1 MHNPDD
7 SYSDKGFDTRV
18 IHAGQSPDPTT
29 GAIMVP
35 IFQTST
41 YVQRSP
47 GEHTGFEYSRTQNP
61 TRHALEDCLASLEG
75 ANHGI
80 AFASGVAATSTIM
93 HTLEE
98 GDHVLC
104 GDDVYGGTYRVFTK
118 VFATMGL
125 DYTFVDTTDLD
136 ALREAFRPETKLLW
150 LESPTNPLLK
160 ITDIVAACSIAH
172 ERGVKVVVDNTFMS
186 SYFQQPLSLGADM
199 VIHSTTKFIN
209 GHSDVVGG
217 IVCTNDEEAAAK
229 LRFLQN
235 SIGAVPGPMDCWL
248 VLRGVKT
255 LSVRMRQHA
264 SSAQAIAEMLEA
276 HPAVDRVVFPGLE
289 SHPQYDIA
297 RSQMSGPGGMITFF
311 LKGGL
316 DAARAMLESVKI
328 FALAES
334 LGGVESLI
342 EHPAIMT
349 HASVPK
355 EVREQ
360 LGLTDALVRLSVGI
374 EDLEDLKEDLNQAL
388 AKAMEATS

>member
-7 SYSDKGFDTRV
+7 SYADKGFDTRV
-18 IHAGQSPDPTT
+18 IHAGQRPEPTT

-47 GEHTGFEYSRTQNP
+47 GVHTGFEYSRTQNP
-61 TRHALEDCLASLEG
+61 TRQALEDCLASLEG
-75 ANHGI
+75 ARHGI

-93 HTLEE
+93 HTLRQ

-118 VFATMGL
+118 VFETMGL
-125 DYTFVDTTDLD
+125 DFTFVDTTDVD
-136 ALREAFRPETKLLW
+136 ALRAAFRPNTKLLW

-160 ITDIVAACSIAH
+160 ITDITAACAIAH
-172 ERGVKVVVDNTFMS
+172 EREVKVVVDNTFMS
-186 SYFQQPLSLGADM
+186 SYFQQPLALGADM
-199 VIHSTTKFIN
+199 VVHSTTKFIN

-217 IVCTNDEEAAAK
+217 IVCTNDEEVGSR
-229 LRFLQN
+229 LRILQN
-235 SIGAVPGPMDCWL
+235 SIGAIPGPMDCWL

-264 SSAQAIAEMLEA
+264 ASAQVLAELLDA
-276 HPAVDRVVFPGLE
+276 HPAVERVVFPGLP

-297 RSQMSGPGGMITFF
+297 QRQMSGPGGMITFF

-316 DAARAMLESVKI
+316 EAARAMLESVEI

-349 HASVPK
+349 HASVPAA
-355 EVREQ
+355 VREQ

-374 EDLEDLKEDLNQAL
+374 EDVEDLKDDLNQAL
-388 AKAMEATS
+388 ALAMGARS